1 MHFFKKSACLH
12 YLVMVIWSYI
22 MKGNTMNTL
31 FSITTILSAILAVG
45 AIEDCGGHCLGNENW
60 TMFFI
65 MLGIMMI
72 SFALTILT
80 IKKGQ

>member
-1 MHFFKKSACLH
+1 MKNHF
-12 YLVMVIWSYI
+12 
-22 MKGNTMNTL
+22 TTL
-31 FSITTILSAILAVG
+31 FALITILAPIMAVG

-72 SFALTILT
+72 SFTLTILT
-80 IKKGQ
+80 MKRGQ